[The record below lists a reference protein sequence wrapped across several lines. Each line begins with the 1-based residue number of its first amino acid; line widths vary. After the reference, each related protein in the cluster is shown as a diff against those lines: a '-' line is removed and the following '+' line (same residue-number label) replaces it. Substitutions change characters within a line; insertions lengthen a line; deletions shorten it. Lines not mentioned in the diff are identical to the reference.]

1 MHFQQHCE
9 RRLEAQ
15 RGMNVV
21 LDYTTGIIKT
31 IILGK
36 TDMNRGDLPRE
47 KAGKNVEVA
56 EVAMGVIVPEPIKST
71 RIRNGEELEEGAIV
85 DETNLL
91 PYDILC
97 GRGKLDHER
106 SVLNSRN

>member
-31 IILGK
+31 LILGK

-56 EVAMGVIVPEPIKST
+56 MGVIAPEPIKSA
-71 RIRNGEELEEGAIV
+71 RIRNGEEIEEGTIV

-97 GRGKLDHER
+97 GRGK
-106 SVLNSRN
+106 